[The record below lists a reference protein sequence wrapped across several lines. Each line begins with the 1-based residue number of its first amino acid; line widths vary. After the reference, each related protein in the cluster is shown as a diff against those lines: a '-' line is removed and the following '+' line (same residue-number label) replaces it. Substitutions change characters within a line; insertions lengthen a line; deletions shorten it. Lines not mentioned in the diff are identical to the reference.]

1 MAPLNARYMKSNI
14 TKLTFA
20 AILAVLLAACS
31 AATPEE
37 NKQARLDKLKTEQAS
52 LAKEIQ
58 KLESEISKDNP
69 GGKPA
74 VKAKEV
80 AITELTAQKF
90 DHYVQTQGRV
100 ESENDVLVSA
110 RAMGVITRVHVNE
123 GEQVSKGQVIAQID
137 NSLIESSIAA
147 METQLA
153 LATTVYER
161 QNNLWKQKIGTE
173 VQYLQAKA
181 NKEALES
188 QLASLREQND
198 MYRIKSPINGT
209 VDQMLAKVGAAIQ
222 PGAPAA
228 RVVNNT
234 NLKLMASISEAYV
247 TQVRKNN
254 SVIVHIPELKK
265 ELVAQVTFVGKTI
278 DPLTRTFDVEISL
291 PSHPDLRPNMSAT
304 VRVIFNSVAD
314 AIVIPINVI
323 QQINDEKVVYVAE
336 TTDKGTVASRKVI
349 TIQGVYGGQ
358 AQVSGLSAG
367 EKIITVGFQGL
378 NDGDFVKI

>member
-20 AILAVLLAACS
+20 AIIAVLLASCS